1 MNRAGVVWPEMAKF
15 ADLSLVTNAQASSQ
29 PNPAVD
35 GFRSFMTPDG
45 TSVRNTWPLPRDAI
59 KQIHSETNCEGCSKA
74 TVQQHSHS
82 QRTGLWITLCM
93 VHETIIEYHLIKN
106 GEGRRDC
113 LIPLFRFKKEPPEAV
128 FCDTAC
134 FCEESGLKWLPGF
147 FKHTKWFHDLFHG
160 YAHVCPSVFTCSTT
174 PRYSW
179 VNTSLM
185 EQCNRFF
192 QSIRGL
198 LGSSTTKVSSILSYQ
213 NFCICLSPQQAT
225 LMFWTDVFAF
235 SWNSRKLLNGQGDM
249 PDRQ

>member
-1 MNRAGVVWPEMAKF
+1 MTKF
-15 ADLSLVTNAQASSQ
+15 TDHSVANAQPSSR
-29 PNPAVD
+29 PNPAID

-45 TSVRNTWPLPRDAI
+45 ISVRSSWPLPRDAI

-160 YAHVCPSVFTCSTT
+160 YAHVCPSVFTCNTT
-174 PRYSW
+174 ARYSW

-198 LGSSTTKVSSILSYQ
+198 LGSSTTKVSALLPMLTIFS
-213 NFCICLSPQQAT
+213 CLLTQQAT
-225 LMFWTDVFAF
+225 LIFWTDVFTF
-235 SWNSRKLLNGQGDM
+235 SWNSRKLLNVQE
-249 PDRQ
+249 

>member
-1 MNRAGVVWPEMAKF
+1 MNRASVVWPEMAKF
-15 ADLSLVTNAQASSQ
+15 ADLSAVTNAQASAL

-147 FKHTKWFHDLFHG
+147 FRHTKWFHDLFHG
-160 YAHVCPSVFTCSTT
+160 YAHV
-174 PRYSW
+174 
-179 VNTSLM
+179 SLGFHF
-185 EQCNRFF
+185 QHNRSLFLGQHKLDGTVQPFLSKHKRPTGVKYHKSEFNF
-192 QSIRGL
+192 Q
-198 LGSSTTKVSSILSYQ
+198 LSK
-213 NFCICLSPQQAT
+213 FCHVWAHSKPH
-225 LMFWTDVFAF
+225 
-235 SWNSRKLLNGQGDM
+235 
-249 PDRQ
+249 